1 MASSLGAKSTSTFD
15 LLDGVDATGGLAFS
29 LRDVS
34 PFPAT
39 PVLSPMTDGDIV
51 NRIRDLSRLGSAW
64 WANDPHCR
72 FSLGGHQGKFTAARL
87 GGSWLWPNI
96 SLPSTHIFKPEPHDL
111 RYASAVELATMNL
124 AELCGLDTPA
134 RGIESFHDRAGD
146 EQCYV
151 IERFDRA
158 LSDGIT
164 IRLRCED
171 MLQSMGRS
179 PEDKYDPDAGD
190 CIALLRKVD
199 PSDELAYQWVE
210 RLAFNTYVGNSDA
223 HAKNYSLMLAEHIA
237 LAPVYD
243 EICTRFWPRYNQE
256 LSMPVAGEFFAEN
269 VMSQHWEQLAQQN
282 ALDPSRVVCIA
293 RNMREKVHD
302 GMDEA
307 IAGLDSPIADRL
319 RRTWEKTSQM
329 V

>member
-1 MASSLGAKSTSTFD
+1 MTEEELHVWENGVPVGVFHNDKNGDIGFEYDGNAKAPISLSLPLSGEWEKKAPQAFLENLLPDDLSTRDVMASSLGAKSTSTFD

-64 WANDPHCR
+64 WA
-72 FSLGGHQGKFTAARL
+72 
-87 GGSWLWPNI
+87 
-96 SLPSTHIFKPEPHDL
+96 
-111 RYASAVELATMNL
+111 
-124 AELCGLDTPA
+124 
-134 RGIESFHDRAGD
+134 
-146 EQCYV
+146 
-151 IERFDRA
+151 
-158 LSDGIT
+158 
-164 IRLRCED
+164 
-171 MLQSMGRS
+171 
-179 PEDKYDPDAGD
+179 
-190 CIALLRKVD
+190 
-199 PSDELAYQWVE
+199 
-210 RLAFNTYVGNSDA
+210 
-223 HAKNYSLMLAEHIA
+223 
-237 LAPVYD
+237 
-243 EICTRFWPRYNQE
+243 
-256 LSMPVAGEFFAEN
+256 MPVAGEFFAEN